1 MSVRFPAV
9 TSLEVIEV
17 LEKIGFRFKR
27 QSGSSHAI
35 YFRDYDKKRT
45 TVPTHPGKIVKRK
58 TLKSIL
64 SDAGLTVEEFK
75 VLLKKK

>member
-1 MSVRFPAV
+1 MSVKFPAV

-17 LEKIGFRFKR
+17 LEKMGFRFNR
-27 QSGSSHAI
+27 QAGSSHAI
-35 YFRDYDKKRT
+35 YFRDHDKKRT
-45 TVPTHPGKIVKRK
+45 TVPTHSGKTVKRK

-75 VLLKKK
+75 ALSKKK

>member
-27 QSGSSHAI
+27 QAGSSHPLSLCI
-35 YFRDYDKKRT
+35 C
-45 TVPTHPGKIVKRK
+45 
-58 TLKSIL
+58 L
-64 SDAGLTVEEFK
+64 SDVIGFQHP
-75 VLLKKK
+75 